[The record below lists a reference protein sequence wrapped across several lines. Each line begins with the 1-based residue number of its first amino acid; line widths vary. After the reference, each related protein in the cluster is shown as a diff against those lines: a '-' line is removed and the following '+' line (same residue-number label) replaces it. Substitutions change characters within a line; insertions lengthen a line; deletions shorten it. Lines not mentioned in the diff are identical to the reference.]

1 MIEIRMLTL
10 GPVQTNCYIVTCDE
24 TMHTAVVDP
33 ADNGRGLAA
42 TMREEGLELTHILL
56 THAHFDHVGGL
67 AQLKEEYPAVS
78 IYIHP
83 DAMQMLAAAPMQ
95 AAMFGL
101 RLPNDMPQPDKMLA
115 EGDMLEVGKL
125 RFKVLFTPGHA
136 PGHVSFYNDQHHI
149 LLSGDTLFQGSIGRT
164 DLPGGDMKLLLK
176 MIEEKLLVLPEETQ
190 VLSGH
195 GPVTTIG
202 QEKATNPFLQP

>member
-42 TMREEGLELTHILL
+42 TIRETGLELTHILL

-67 AQLKEEYPAVS
+67 AQLKEEYPAVP

-83 DAMQMLAAAPMQ
+83 DAEQMLSIAPMQ

-115 EGDMLEVGKL
+115 EGDVIQLGNLKL
-125 RFKVLFTPGHA
+125 DVLYTPGHA
-136 PGHVSFYNDQHHI
+136 PGHISFYNAEHHV
-149 LLSGDTLFQGSIGRT
+149 LFSGDTLFQGSIGRT
-164 DLPGGDMKLLLK
+164 DLPGGDMKLLLQ

-195 GPVTTIG
+195 GPVTTVG
-202 QEKATNPFLQP
+202 QEKALNPFLQP

>member
-10 GPVQTNCYIVTCDE
+10 GPVETNCYIVSCDE
-24 TMHTAVVDP
+24 TGHTAVVDP
-33 ADNGRGLAA
+33 AHQGRGLAA
-42 TMREEGLELTHILL
+42 TIRDEGLELTHILL

-67 AQLKEEYPAVS
+67 AQLKEEYTAVP

-83 DAMQMLAAAPMQ
+83 EAVQMLSMAPMQ

-101 RLPNDMPQPDKMLA
+101 NLPNDVPQPKKMLA
-115 EGDMLEVGKL
+115 EGDVITVGNLRLE
-125 RFKVLFTPGHA
+125 VLFTPGHA
-136 PGHVSFYNDQHHI
+136 PGHVSFYEPHYKV
-149 LLSGDTLFQGSIGRT
+149 LFSGDALFQGSIGRT
-164 DLPGGDMKLLLK
+164 DLPGGDMALLLK
-176 MIEEKLLVLPEETQ
+176 MIREKLLVLPDETQ

-202 QEKATNPFLQP
+202 QERVSNPFLV